1 MTGCAL
7 VTTPS
12 LLDDP
17 ASDQVTLDELM
28 TSVWE
33 ALRAHQTVPCP
44 VCGEE
49 MRPAYAAHARP
60 VGGSCASCGST
71 LR

>member
-1 MTGCAL
+1 MTACAL

-12 LLDDP
+12 LLDPTP
-17 ASDQVTLDELM
+17 AEVTLGEVV

-33 ALRAHQTVPCP
+33 GLLAHQTVSCP

-49 MRPAYAAHARP
+49 MRPEYAAHARP
-60 VGGSCASCGST
+60 IGGSCTSCGST

>member
-1 MTGCAL
+1 VTACTL
-7 VTTPS
+7 VRTPS
-12 LLDDP
+12 LLDP
-17 ASDQVTLDELM
+17 APYELTLDELM

-33 ALRAHQTVPCP
+33 GLMAHQTVPCP

-49 MRPAYAAHARP
+49 MHPEYAAHTRP
-60 VGGSCASCGST
+60 IGGSCSTCGSA